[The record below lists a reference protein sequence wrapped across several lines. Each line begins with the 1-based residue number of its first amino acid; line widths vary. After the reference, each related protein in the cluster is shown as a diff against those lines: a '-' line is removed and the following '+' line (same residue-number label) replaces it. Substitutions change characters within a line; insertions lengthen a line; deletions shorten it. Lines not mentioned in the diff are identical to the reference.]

1 MAKDNWL
8 TLMEY
13 SNLHKVSIST
23 LRRKIK
29 SNDLTFQFT
38 DGKYFILDDS
48 LPTQRPASG
57 PETIVP
63 PKGSAT
69 QDQEPQAPKAQKSE
83 PERACDTAK
92 TLLQEV
98 KRAYSMVLQEKEEQI
113 LQLKEEVSDLQT
125 LVRVL
130 ENEVQRLN
138 ASVETARENA
148 KSVQQIQPPQELS
161 IQNLSAA
168 PVQTFAQKPE
178 VEQRSKPKESS
189 RVLSSSSLADMDFDL
204 ELDQF

>member
-1 MAKDNWL
+1 LAKENWL

-13 SNLHKVSIST
+13 SSQHNVSIST

-48 LPTQRPASG
+48 LPTQKQASG

-69 QDQEPQAPKAQKSE
+69 QDQEPKAPSSQGSDSSE
-83 PERACDTAK
+83 TTK
-92 TLLQEV
+92 LLLQEI
-98 KRAYSMVLQEKEEQI
+98 KKAYSMVLQEKEEQI

-130 ENEVQRLN
+130 ENEVQRQKTVIE
-138 ASVETARENA
+138 ASAKPVAPTAT
-148 KSVQQIQPPQELS
+148 KSASPQPSPQPQQSSVKNPESLSSRMAAEQPAAAA
-161 IQNLSAA
+161 AA
-168 PVQTFAQKPE
+168 PM
-178 VEQRSKPKESS
+178 R
-189 RVLSSSSLADMDFDL
+189 SSSSLSALDFDL

>member
-1 MAKDNWL
+1 MAKENWL

-13 SNLHKVSIST
+13 SSLHNVSIST

-48 LPTQRPASG
+48 LPTQKQASG

-69 QDQEPQAPKAQKSE
+69 QDQEPKAPSSQGSDSSE
-83 PERACDTAK
+83 TTK
-92 TLLQEV
+92 LLLQEI
-98 KRAYSMVLQEKEEQI
+98 KKAYSMVLQEKEEQI

-130 ENEVQRLN
+130 ENEVQRQKTVIE
-138 ASVETARENA
+138 AAAKPVAPSATKTAGPQPSPQPQ
-148 KSVQQIQPPQELS
+148 KSPVKNPESLS
-161 IQNLSAA
+161 SRIAAEKAATAA
-168 PVQTFAQKPE
+168 PM
-178 VEQRSKPKESS
+178 R
-189 RVLSSSSLADMDFDL
+189 SSSSLSALDFDL